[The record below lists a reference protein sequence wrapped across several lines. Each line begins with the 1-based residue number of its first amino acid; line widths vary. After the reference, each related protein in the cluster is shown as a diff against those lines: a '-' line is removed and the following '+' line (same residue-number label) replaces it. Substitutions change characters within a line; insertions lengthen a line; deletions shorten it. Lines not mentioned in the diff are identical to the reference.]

1 MAQGVWR
8 GVRARARAPPPAL
21 CSVAQRTESAPL
33 APDTRT
39 RSTSQQAAAKACSEE
54 GAQLERESMR
64 FERESV
70 RGRAR
75 RPSTREKEARADGG
89 M

>member
-33 APDTRT
+33 APDILGTRGSLPKGKVLEGRRHRDEVEQEDGMT
-39 RSTSQQAAAKACSEE
+39 R
-54 GAQLERESMR
+54 GLDL
-64 FERESV
+64 
-70 RGRAR
+70 RA
-75 RPSTREKEARADGG
+75 P
-89 M
+89 

>member
-33 APDTRT
+33 APDMITPQR
-39 RSTSQQAAAKACSEE
+39 RSVLRSGGGACASEQVGSATHTSREQA
-54 GAQLERESMR
+54 
-64 FERESV
+64 V
-70 RGRAR
+70 
-75 RPSTREKEARADGG
+75 
-89 M
+89 